1 VISGIFSAVRPLL
14 FWGDM
19 AFTDWSKDEKKQ
31 IIDILKDCPASV
43 RLSVRDR
50 IKDMSAEDA
59 LETVKALL
67 SSSEDVQGDNIPLS
81 KEKPLKDL
89 LSPSET
95 MQGDDIGNKSKKP
108 LKAVKSP
115 LETKSKAG
123 SRQTKSPGS
132 SYKEKKSPAK
142 PVKHP
147 EAVKGS
153 IKPLET
159 VKALEKPLER
169 VQGDIMTDNFD
180 IMEIKAR
187 VDALISSYTSIHD
200 IQDLTKAPQRF
211 FTALSAYIGDNL
223 FKGTKILKDTSTIN
237 NGSCMPSTC
246 DRYNWDRVAACIS
259 LYVNLCNL
267 YNKSFLFDGIAA
279 FLGCGENTLKDNN
292 EKLTQRG
299 VDIYEKREASL
310 SAGVV
315 DTKTTNVTGLL
326 AGLNHWHQ
334 WSGTGANRTEV
345 RETTVMYPVL
355 VDINKSTSE
364 GLPDNSN
371 K

>member
-1 VISGIFSAVRPLL
+1 
-14 FWGDM
+14 M
-19 AFTDWSKDEKKQ
+19 AFTDWTLDEKKQ
-31 IIDILKDCPASV
+31 IIDILKEYPASV

-50 IKDMSAEDA
+50 IKEMSAADA

-67 SSSEDVQGDNIPLS
+67 SPSETIQGDNI
-81 KEKPLKDL
+81 
-89 LSPSET
+89 
-95 MQGDDIGNKSKKP
+95 GDKSKKP

-115 LETKSKAG
+115 SETKSKAG
-123 SRQTKSPGS
+123 SRQTKSLGS
-132 SYKEKKSPAK
+132 SYKEKSRTKAPAK
-142 PVKHP
+142 PVNPCETVQDKNT
-147 EAVKGS
+147 
-153 IKPLET
+153 PLET
-159 VKALEKPLER
+159 PKAPDKPLER
-169 VQGDIMTDNFD
+169 VQGDIMNDNFD
-180 IMEIKAR
+180 ITEIKAR

-223 FKGTKILKDTSTIN
+223 FKGTKILKETSTID

-246 DRYNWDRVAACIS
+246 DRYNWDRVAACVS

-334 WSGTGANRTEV
+334 WSGTGSNRTEV